1 MQFKNVT
8 YVKEDSDVTN
18 IEKVNQFLDEAKTF
32 CFLTTDGDQPK
43 GRPFGFHLLDG
54 GKLYFGC
61 GTFKNVFSQL
71 TKNPKVE
78 VLAVAGDEFLRYDG
92 EVKIVKDEELL
103 KKVRSAMPQIMDLY
117 DKNGWEMG
125 MFYLENG
132 HAEIHGMLDL
142 KEEFDV

>member
-1 MQFKNVT
+1 MK
-8 YVKEDSDVTN
+8 N
-18 IEKVNQFLDEAKTF
+18 IENVNKFLDDAKTF

-54 GKLYFGC
+54 DKIYFGC

-78 VLAVAGDEFLRYDG
+78 VMAYTDQEFMRYDG
-92 EVKIVKDEELL
+92 TVKIVKDEKLL
-103 KKVRSAMPQIMDLY
+103 DKVRSVMPQIMNLY
-117 DKNGWEMG
+117 DKNNWEMG

-132 HAEIHGMLDL
+132 HVEIRGMLDL

>member
-1 MQFKNVT
+1 M
-8 YVKEDSDVTN
+8 TN
-18 IEKVNQFLDEAKTF
+18 IEKVNEFLNESKVF
-32 CFLTTDGDQPK
+32 YFLTTDGDKPK

-54 GKLYFGC
+54 DKLYFGC

-71 TKNPKVE
+71 TKNPNVE
-78 VLAVAGDEFLRYDG
+78 VLAVNGSKFMRYDG
-92 EVKIVKDEELL
+92 TVKIVHNDTVL
-103 KKVRSAMPQIMDLY
+103 KKVRAAMPDIMDLY

-132 HAEIHGMLDL
+132 HVEIREIMEL

>member
-1 MQFKNVT
+1 MTNV
-8 YVKEDSDVTN
+8 
-18 IEKVNQFLDEAKTF
+18 EKVNEFLDEAKTF
-32 CFLTTDGDQPK
+32 YFLTTDGNQPK
-43 GRPFGFHLLDG
+43 GRPFGFHLLDD

-78 VLAVAGDEFLRYDG
+78 VLAVMGSEFLRYDG
-92 EVKIVKDEELL
+92 KVKIVKDEALL
-103 KKVRSAMPQIMDLY
+103 EKVRIALPQIMELY

-125 MFYLENG
+125 LFYLEDG
-132 HAEIHGMLDL
+132 HAEIRDMMDL